1 MGQCTA
7 KSKVN
12 QRQCHNPAIKG
23 RATCRMHGGRA
34 AIGPLNPRAIKNGKY
49 SKHLSGRL
57 LAAYQVGLDDP
68 VLSGLHDE
76 LALCDARLNE
86 LVTSLEESSGPGQTF
101 VRFRNQFHHLI
112 ALLGEQSSVPI
123 QKAIEDI
130 EESIHQ
136 GISSDKIWSSL
147 LETMEQ
153 RRRCSETENRR
164 IVNMNQAIPIA
175 KVVELVSMICSSI
188 RQHVTHHA
196 DSHVAERILRDSSRD
211 VERIIGANNI
221 RSVEPTIPEVEE
233 FDPLS

>member
-1 MGQCTA
+1 M
-7 KSKVN
+7 
-12 QRQCHNPAIKG
+12 HN
-23 RATCRMHGGRA
+23 GRA
-34 AIGPLNPRAIKNGKY
+34 AIGPLSPRATKNGKY

-86 LVTSLEESSGPGQTF
+86 LVTSLEEASGPGETF
-101 VRFRNQFHHLI
+101 VQFRNQFHRLTT
-112 ALLGEQSSVPI
+112 LLGEQPELI
-123 QKAIEDI
+123 QKTISDL
-130 EESIHQ
+130 EELIAQ
-136 GISSDKIWSSL
+136 GISSDKIWNSL

-164 IVNMNQAIPIA
+164 IINMNQAIPIA

-211 VERIIGANNI
+211 VQRIVGANNI
-221 RSVEPTIPEVEE
+221 RSVEPTVPEVEE
-233 FDPLS
+233 YDPLS